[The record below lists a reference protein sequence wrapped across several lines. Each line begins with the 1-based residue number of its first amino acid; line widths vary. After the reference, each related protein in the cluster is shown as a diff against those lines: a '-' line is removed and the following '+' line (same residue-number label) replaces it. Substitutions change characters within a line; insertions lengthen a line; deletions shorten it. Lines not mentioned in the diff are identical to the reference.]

1 MAQWRGQFTGLT
13 HETKLAD
20 AEATLRTAVAAFR
33 AAAPAKSK
41 AKAKAVRQLA
51 EQVLRLRLKLLKARR
66 DARGPRGRASA
77 EWSKAPEREVI
88 EAGVA
93 AILTEF
99 DAADLP

>member
-51 EQVLRLRLKLLKARR
+51 ERVLRLRLKLLKASRNRR
-66 DARGPRGRASA
+66 QPMNSNSA
-77 EWSKAPEREVI
+77 EQSKGPERAVL

-99 DAADLP
+99 DAADLA